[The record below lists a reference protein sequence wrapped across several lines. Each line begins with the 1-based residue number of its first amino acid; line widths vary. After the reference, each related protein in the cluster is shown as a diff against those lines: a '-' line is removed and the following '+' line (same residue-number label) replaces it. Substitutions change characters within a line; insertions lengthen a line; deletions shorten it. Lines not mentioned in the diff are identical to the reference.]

1 MFGLLNIDKPAGITS
16 RTVVNRIQYLVRP
29 VKTGHAGTLDPLA
42 TGVLV
47 VAVGPATRL
56 IPYVQAMRKTYL
68 ATFLLG
74 HQSET
79 LDTEATVHIVAN
91 APQPTDADI
100 TAALPHFIGDIDQVP
115 PLHSA
120 VKVRGRPA
128 YQRARAGQDLTL
140 KARPITIDRMD
151 LVDYAYPRLQL
162 EIVCSSGTY
171 VRSLGRDLA
180 HHLGTQAVMTQL
192 QRTAIGSFH
201 VSETC
206 DWQTLSA
213 PSCSRQSLTSHIL
226 TPRIAVAHLPEIELD
241 VNQIQRLQ
249 NGQTIASSGTAAS
262 GEYAGLDAE
271 GNLVAILVPS
281 DDAHWQPIR
290 VFRTD

>member
-42 TGVLV
+42 TGVLM

-56 IPYVQAMRKTYL
+56 ISYVQAMRKTYL

-74 HQSET
+74 HQSDT
-79 LDTEATVHIVAN
+79 LDTEGTVHAL
-91 APQPTDADI
+91 ADPPQPSSADI
-100 TAALPHFIGDIDQVP
+100 VAALPHFTGEIEQVP

-128 YQRARAGQDLTL
+128 YQRARAGQELTL
-140 KARPITIDRMD
+140 KARSITVERLDLID
-151 LVDYAYPRLQL
+151 YTYPHLQVK
-162 EIVCSSGTY
+162 IVCSSGTY

-180 HHLGTQAVMTQL
+180 QHLGTQAVMTQL

-201 VSETC
+201 VADAC
-206 DWQTLSA
+206 NWQTLTDA
-213 PSCSRQSLTSHIL
+213 SCSPQSLASRIL
-226 TPRIAVAHLPEIELD
+226 PARLAVAHLPEIELD
-241 VNQIQRLQ
+241 DTQIQRLQ
-249 NGQTIASSGTAAS
+249 NGQAIPSSGLTTD
-262 GEYAGLDAE
+262 GEYAGLDHD
-271 GNLVAILVPS
+271 GNLVAILVARGS
-281 DDAHWQPIR
+281 LWQPIR